1 MMTYH
6 NHIGWYSDD
15 NSGTDSKDYEFEHFS
30 RLTLVLLKYSNIMN
44 IISIFYIYSYI
55 YYRHAIKLIQ
65 MINMLIIILL
75 TAAFSLISMIL
86 NFIYI
91 IIVKSMKSHCFTSLQ
106 DVFTLLAYHYV
117 KAIII
122 IKTFIKP
129 KVYKIKLCY
138 VCYVKVIN
146 YLTTFDNFISAM
158 IFFINFID
166 MNDRCT
172 LYNGHPS
179 LEIVL
184 LVFPTNY
191 VVVVFNLYVSVILM
205 KSYYYYCY
213 HQTKEMFFNRKR
225 TLDGLNIVSGYM
237 TTLLYII
244 YMYITTEVILYMVW
258 MTFHLLHLQMYFI
271 MNHESESYC
280 TVLATCIL
288 TMLTSCATMI
298 IMPKGLIS
306 STVHR
311 DYNVMA
317 HFRIPMSGIFVDY
330 ILARDMSITRKKDCT
345 ERNKFHLIVYK
356 YKSRFETCPTLYYL
370 ILRSRFRPR

>member
-1 MMTYH
+1 
-6 NHIGWYSDD
+6 
-15 NSGTDSKDYEFEHFS
+15 
-30 RLTLVLLKYSNIMN
+30 
-44 IISIFYIYSYI
+44 
-55 YYRHAIKLIQ
+55 
-65 MINMLIIILL
+65 
-75 TAAFSLISMIL
+75 
-86 NFIYI
+86 
-91 IIVKSMKSHCFTSLQ
+91 
-106 DVFTLLAYHYV
+106 
-117 KAIII
+117 
-122 IKTFIKP
+122 
-129 KVYKIKLCY
+129 
-138 VCYVKVIN
+138 
-146 YLTTFDNFISAM
+146 
-158 IFFINFID
+158 

-306 STVHR
+306 STVDR

-345 ERNKFHLIVYK
+345 ERKKNKKK
-356 YKSRFETCPTLYYL
+356 YCSPVKVLGVCSEACKC
-370 ILRSRFRPR
+370 